1 MTNNLLMLNITLML
15 RMMLRIWHYYLFIY
29 ISNYE
34 DIMKAIKA
42 INRFILLHFV
52 YTVLLYYDMI
62 NIL

>member
-1 MTNNLLMLNITLML
+1 MTNNLLMLNITTLMFKDDVKDMAL
-15 RMMLRIWHYYLFIY
+15 LFVY

-52 YTVLLYYDMI
+52 YTVL
-62 NIL
+62 